1 MAQAKHVGKVVIS
14 LQEHGT
20 RVARRVD
27 DTVRF
32 KADATYLLTG
42 GLGGFGLTVARW
54 LVANGAQHLVLVGR
68 SGAQSEEAQQ
78 AVAALQEL
86 GAEVVVAKGDVSDA
100 EQVAKILADL
110 AQTMPPLKGVFHGA
124 MVLHD
129 VLLAQLDEEKMRKV
143 WWPKVQGAWNLHTQT
158 LEMELDHFVMFS
170 SISSVFGNGGQANYA
185 SANTVLDSLAAYRR
199 SRGLPGLTVSWG
211 YLGQVGFVARHD
223 DIAKRFKA
231 MGVTPVSPQDA
242 LLLLGRFLRT
252 DPVHTGVMRV
262 EWRKWGEGI
271 PFDVVTPR
279 FQHLIEEHAAGAE
292 SSQSSGATLR
302 ALREAKPAERRKM
315 LETLVRNQ
323 VARVLGIVPSKL
335 DVEKPLS
342 ELGLD
347 SLMAVELKNW
357 VESDLR
363 LNLPTVELLSGP
375 SVVKLTEIMLKQFS
389 KDDTDVS
396 TDADEQASD
405 TAAADAPE
413 ADVPEDVDVDSLSD
427 DEVDA
432 MLEKLETQNG
442 QEPAQMAEAPALGVE
457 QPSASNEQQ

>member
-1 MAQAKHVGKVVIS
+1 
-14 LQEHGT
+14 
-20 RVARRVD
+20 
-27 DTVRF
+27 
-32 KADATYLLTG
+32 
-42 GLGGFGLTVARW
+42 
-54 LVANGAQHLVLVGR
+54 
-68 SGAQSEEAQQ
+68 
-78 AVAALQEL
+78 
-86 GAEVVVAKGDVSDA
+86 
-100 EQVAKILADL
+100 
-110 AQTMPPLKGVFHGA
+110 
-124 MVLHD
+124 
-129 VLLAQLDEEKMRKV
+129 
-143 WWPKVQGAWNLHTQT
+143 
-158 LEMELDHFVMFS
+158 
-170 SISSVFGNGGQANYA
+170 
-185 SANTVLDSLAAYRR
+185 
-199 SRGLPGLTVSWG
+199 
-211 YLGQVGFVARHD
+211 
-223 DIAKRFKA
+223 
-231 MGVTPVSPQDA
+231 
-242 LLLLGRFLRT
+242 
-252 DPVHTGVMRV
+252 
-262 EWRKWGEGI
+262 
-271 PFDVVTPR
+271 
-279 FQHLIEEHAAGAE
+279 
-292 SSQSSGATLR
+292 
-302 ALREAKPAERRKM
+302 M

-432 MLEKLETQNG
+432 MLEKLESERPSQNG